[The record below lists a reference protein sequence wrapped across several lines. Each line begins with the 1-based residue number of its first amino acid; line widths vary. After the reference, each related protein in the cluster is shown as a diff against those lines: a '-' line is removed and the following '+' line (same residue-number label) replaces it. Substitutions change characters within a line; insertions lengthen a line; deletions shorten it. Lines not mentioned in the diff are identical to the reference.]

1 MSDPLRECCDCEHI
15 HKESEC
21 NKVRNYDYGGVE
33 AYDNVCPKCGCK
45 EYYKTEETNKKRNS

>member
-15 HKESEC
+15 HRESEC

-45 EYYKTEETNKKRNS
+45 EYYKTEETNQ